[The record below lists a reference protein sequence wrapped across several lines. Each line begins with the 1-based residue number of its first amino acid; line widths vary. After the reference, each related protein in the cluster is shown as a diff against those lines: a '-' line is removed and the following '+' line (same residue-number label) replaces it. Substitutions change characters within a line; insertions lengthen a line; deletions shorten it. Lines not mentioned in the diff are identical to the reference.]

1 MSEIKR
7 AVQLAELLL
16 KAREN
21 VASLEQQLATA
32 KSDLTRLEQEDL
44 PDLMMELGLS
54 SFKMDNGASVEIVNE
69 VHCGITEERRRAA
82 HDWLIQHNFGGLI
95 KTEVSVAFGKGEL
108 EKAQHVAEEIG
119 GSVKESVHPATLKS
133 FIKEQMAAG
142 SAVPFELFGVR
153 PYNKVKITLK
163 K

>member
-16 KAREN
+16 QARTNVEALETQLQAAKA
-21 VASLEQQLATA
+21 
-32 KSDLTRLEQEDL
+32 DLVRIEQEDL
-44 PDLMMELGLS
+44 PDLMLEIGLS
-54 SFKMDNGASVEIVNE
+54 SFKMDNGASVEVVNE
-69 VHCGITEERRRAA
+69 VQCGISEDRRNAA
-82 HDWLIQHNFGGLI
+82 HSWLVQHNFGGLI
-95 KTEVSVAFGKGEL
+95 KTEVVVAFGRGEL
-108 EKAQHVAEEIG
+108 EAAKACAETAG

-142 SAVPFELFGVR
+142 AAVPFDLFGVR

>member
-16 KAREN
+16 QAREN
-21 VASLEQQLATA
+21 VASLEQQLSTA

-69 VHCGITEERRRAA
+69 VQCGISEDRRRDA
-82 HDWLIQHNFGGLI
+82 HNWLIEHNFGGLI

-108 EKAQHVAEEIG
+108 EQAQALAEQVHG
-119 GSVKESVHPATLKS
+119 QVKEAVHPATLKS